1 MLRVGLT
8 GGYATGKSF
17 VAAELEHLGCHLIY
31 ADRLGHETL
40 LPSGEAYGPAIQLFG
55 TSILQPDGTIDR
67 KALGEIVF
75 ENRVLLE
82 QLTDLVHPAVFRLEE
97 KLMAQYAASDPSGIV
112 VVEAAILIE
121 TGRYR
126 DYDRI
131 IVTYCSLETQIAR
144 AIKRDLVT
152 REQAL
157 TRLKNQMPI
166 EENRRFAHYL
176 IDTDHTKEET
186 AASVREIYLDLKR
199 YAEQT

>member
-17 VAAELEHLGCHLIY
+17 VAAELEQLGCHLIY
-31 ADRLGHETL
+31 ADKLGHETL

-55 TSILQPDGTIDR
+55 SGILRPDGTIDR
-67 KALGEIVF
+67 KALGDVVF
-75 ENRVLLE
+75 ENRVLL
-82 QLTDLVHPAVFRLEE
+82 QRLTDLVHPAVFRLEE
-97 KLMAQYAASDPSGIV
+97 KLIAQFAASDPWGIV

-144 AIKRDLVT
+144 AIKRDHVT

-157 TRLKNQMPI
+157 ARLANQKPVD
-166 EENRRFAHYL
+166 EKRRFAHYL
-176 IDTDHTKEET
+176 VDTDHMKEDT
-186 AASVREIYLDLKR
+186 AASVKEIYLDLKR

>member
-17 VAAELEHLGCHLIY
+17 VAAELEHLGCHVIY

-55 TSILQPDGTIDR
+55 PGILQPDGTIDR
-67 KALGEIVF
+67 KALGNIVF
-75 ENRVLLE
+75 ENRTLLD
-82 QLTDLVHPAVFRLEE
+82 QLTDLVHPAVFRLEKKMIGE
-97 KLMAQYAASDPSGIV
+97 YAATDPLGIV

-144 AIKRDLVT
+144 AVKRDHVT

-157 TRLKNQMPI
+157 RRLGNQMPV
-166 EENRRFAHYL
+166 EEKQRFAHYL
-176 IDTDHTKEET
+176 VDTDHTKEDT
-186 AASVREIYLDLKR
+186 AANVREIYLDLKQH
-199 YAEQT
+199 AERT

>member
-40 LPSGEAYGPAIQLFG
+40 LPSGEAYAPAIQLFG
-55 TSILQPDGTIDR
+55 SGILQADGLIDR

-75 ENRVLLE
+75 ENYVLLQ
-82 QLTDLVHPAVFRLEE
+82 QLMDLVHPAVFRLEE
-97 KLMAQYAASDPSGIV
+97 KLIAQYAASDPSGIV

-126 DYDRI
+126 VYDRI

-144 AIKRDLVT
+144 AIKRDRVT
-152 REQAL
+152 REQVL
-157 TRLKNQMPI
+157 SRLGKQIPI
-166 EENRRFAHYL
+166 EEKRPFAHYL
-176 IDTDHTKEET
+176 VDTDHTKEDT
-186 AASVREIYLDLKR
+186 AASVREIYLDLKN
-199 YAEQT
+199 YAERT

>member
-1 MLRVGLT
+1 MT

-17 VAAELEHLGCHLIY
+17 VAAELEQLGCRLIY

-55 TSILQPDGTIDR
+55 PGILQSDGMIDR
-67 KALGEIVF
+67 KALGDIVF
-75 ENRVLLE
+75 QNRVLLDR
-82 QLTDLVHPAVFRLEE
+82 LTDLIHPAVFRLEE
-97 KLMAQYAASDPSGIV
+97 KLIGEYAAEDPLGIV

-144 AIKRDLVT
+144 AIKRDHVT
-152 REQAL
+152 REQVL
-157 TRLKNQMPI
+157 RRLGNQMPI

-176 IDTDHTKEET
+176 VDTDHTKEDT
-186 AASVREIYLDLKR
+186 AASVREIYLDLKQ
-199 YAEQT
+199 YAERT